1 MRCAAARVDLIWFDL
16 MAERRGR
23 IGAGVERVDVLWWGR
38 GREGKGFDWWWLVRD
53 ALVWIMVTWFEIR
66 RKAIDV

>member
-38 GREGKGFDWWWLVRD
+38 GREGERFDWLWMMIGGWSEMQVDWCELWSRD
-53 ALVWIMVTWFEIR
+53 FR
-66 RKAIDV
+66 